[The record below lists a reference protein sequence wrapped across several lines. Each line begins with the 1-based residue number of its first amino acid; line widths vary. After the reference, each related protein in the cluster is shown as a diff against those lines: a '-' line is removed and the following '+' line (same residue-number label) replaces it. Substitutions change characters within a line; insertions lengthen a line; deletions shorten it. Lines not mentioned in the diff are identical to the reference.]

1 MGSIVV
7 IVLDT
12 HALVWWVTGDAE
24 LSKKAKTVIEREQ
37 HSGEIIVSAISVWE
51 ITMLVEKGRLIL
63 SMDVSSWLATV
74 AEIERVKFLPVDME
88 IANKSVVLPGEF
100 HKDPA
105 DRMIVATSR
114 KLAVPV
120 VTQDEKIRSYPH
132 VKTIW

>member
-1 MGSIVV
+1 M

-12 HALVWWVTGDAE
+12 HTLVWWVTGDAT
-24 LSKKAKTVIEREQ
+24 LSKKAKSVIAREQ
-37 HSGEIIVSAISVWE
+37 DGGEIIISAISAWE
-51 ITMLVEKGRLIL
+51 ITMLVEKDRLVL

-74 AEIERVKFLPVDME
+74 AGIECVKFFPVDVE
-88 IANKSVVLPGEF
+88 IANKSVVLPGQF

-105 DRMIVATSR
+105 DRMIVATAR

-120 VTQDEKIRSYPH
+120 VTKDEKIQSYPH

>member
-1 MGSIVV
+1 M

-12 HALVWWVTGDAE
+12 HTLVWWVTGDAA
-24 LSKKAKTVIEREQ
+24 LSKKAKSVIEREQ
-37 HSGEIIVSAISVWE
+37 DGGEIILSAISAWE
-51 ITMLVEKGRLIL
+51 ITMLVEKDRLVL

-74 AEIERVKFLPVDME
+74 AEIEGVKFLPVDVE
-88 IANKSVVLPGEF
+88 IANKSVVLPGDF

-105 DRMIVATSR
+105 DRMIVATAR

-120 VTQDEKIRSYPH
+120 VTKDEKIQSYPH

>member
-1 MGSIVV
+1 M

-12 HALVWWVTGDAE
+12 HTLVWWVTGDAA
-24 LSKKAKTVIEREQ
+24 LSKKAKSVIAREQ
-37 HSGEIIVSAISVWE
+37 DGGEIIISAISAWE
-51 ITMLVEKGRLIL
+51 ITMLVEKDRLVL

-74 AEIERVKFLPVDME
+74 AEIEGVKFLPVDVE

-105 DRMIVATSR
+105 DRMIVATAR

-120 VTQDEKIRSYPH
+120 ITKDEKIQSYPH